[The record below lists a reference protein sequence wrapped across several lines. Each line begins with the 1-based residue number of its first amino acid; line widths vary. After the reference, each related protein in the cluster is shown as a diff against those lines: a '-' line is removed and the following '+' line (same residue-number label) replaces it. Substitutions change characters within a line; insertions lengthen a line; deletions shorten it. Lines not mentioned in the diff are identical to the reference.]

1 MINLY
6 SIITRYVSLS
16 QAKSSQVKWTGE
28 ENRGEERR
36 REEKPAGI
44 LRDTVVHLKSCQLKS
59 VAFACNAHYILT
71 FRMRKNLRKR
81 QSG

>member
-28 ENRGEERR
+28 EKKGEE
-36 REEKPAGI
+36 
-44 LRDTVVHLKSCQLKS
+44 
-59 VAFACNAHYILT
+59 
-71 FRMRKNLRKR
+71 KR
-81 QSG
+81 SLQEF